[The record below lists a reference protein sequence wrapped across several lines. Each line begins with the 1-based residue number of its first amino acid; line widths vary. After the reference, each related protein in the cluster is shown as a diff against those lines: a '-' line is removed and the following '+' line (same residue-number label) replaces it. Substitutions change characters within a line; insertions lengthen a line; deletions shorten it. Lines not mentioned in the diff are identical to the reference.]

1 MSFILKF
8 LIKKKLIKLQTL
20 DFDPFGYYK
29 PRFVSDNRPVDQ
41 LPCFEDYPMNDS
53 SWLLV
58 ENFPEGNIYIFNLL
72 LFIYLGFKDG
82 NPEAD
87 SLTK

>member
-1 MSFILKF
+1 
-8 LIKKKLIKLQTL
+8 
-20 DFDPFGYYK
+20 
-29 PRFVSDNRPVDQ
+29 
-41 LPCFEDYPMNDS
+41 MNDS

-58 ENFPEGNIYIFNLL
+58 ENFPEGNIYILNLL

-87 SLTK
+87 SLIK